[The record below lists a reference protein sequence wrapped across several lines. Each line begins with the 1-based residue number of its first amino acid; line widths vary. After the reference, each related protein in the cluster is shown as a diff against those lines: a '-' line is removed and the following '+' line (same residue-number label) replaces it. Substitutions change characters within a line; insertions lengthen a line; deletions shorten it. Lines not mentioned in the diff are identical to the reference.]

1 METNTEDLVEK
12 LFEKGILVSKE
23 LLEKGVSDDLL
34 GKLQEEEDLIVLNE
48 DYKDLLEKGSFLV
61 DWYEIDS
68 FRVAFEKDS
77 KDNELYQSH
86 LQEIQKGFV
95 SVSTIQEKQ
104 EQEVVSKDAKLDTKT
119 LETSFETKNVS
130 VKQEVEI
137 NAEGEIELLEK
148 ISKELNFEVVVSYE
162 TISQKYTIRHFSD
175 IFYSR
180 YKFIE
185 SILRTRPEI
194 TQLTSISRVLQKKE
208 KETVNVI
215 GLVFEIAETRN
226 GNLILTLED
235 PTGHIKILISKN
247 NPELL
252 REGKDLIFD
261 EVIGIVGV
269 SGQGII
275 FAEKIVWPD
284 VPQDKKLKKSPVEEH
299 AIFLSDIHVGST
311 YFLQEAFEK
320 FLDWING
327 DVGNDAQKELA
338 SNVKYIFIAGDLVDG
353 IGIYPAQEEE
363 LTITTAKG
371 QYDEFTRLL
380 KKIPTNK
387 QIFICPGNHDMVHLA
402 EPQPVFY
409 KEHTQDLHDMPNVTL
424 VSNPSV
430 ITIAKTKDFEGIKVL
445 MYHGYSFDFYVA
457 NVDSIRNNGG
467 YKRADLIME
476 FLLKRRHLAPTFK
489 STPYL
494 PAYKEDP
501 LLIKSVPDIF
511 LTGHIHYSAVANYK
525 GVTTLSGSCWQA
537 CTKFQEKLGHEPEP
551 GRVPIINLKTRE
563 IKVLKF
569 V

>member
-1 METNTEDLVEK
+1 MTTNTQDLVEK
-12 LFEKGILVSKE
+12 LFEKGVLVSKE
-23 LLEKGVSDDLL
+23 MLEKGVSEDLIGL
-34 GKLQEEEDLIVLNE
+34 LEEEEDLMVLNE
-48 DYKDLLEKGSFLV
+48 DYTRLLEDGSFLV

-68 FRVAFEKDS
+68 LRVGFEKDPQE
-77 KDNELYQSH
+77 DELYQSH
-86 LQEIQKGFV
+86 LQGIQKGIV
-95 SVSTIQEKQ
+95 SVSTLQEKQ
-104 EQEVVSKDAKLDTKT
+104 QEIISPDAQLNEET
-119 LETSFETKNVS
+119 LETSFETKNIS
-130 VKQEVEI
+130 QKQEIEV

-148 ISKELNFEVVVSYE
+148 LNKELSFEVVVSYE
-162 TISQKYTIRHFSD
+162 TISQKYTVRHFSD
-175 IFYSR
+175 IFLSR
-180 YKFIE
+180 YKFVE
-185 SILRTRPEI
+185 SILRSRSEMS
-194 TQLTSISRVLQKKE
+194 QLTSISRVLQKKE

-226 GNLILTLED
+226 GNIILTLED

-247 NPELL
+247 NPQLL
-252 REGKDLIFD
+252 QEAKDLVFD
-261 EVIGIVGV
+261 EVIGIVGT

-275 FAEKIVWPD
+275 FANKIVWPD
-284 VPQDKKLKKSPVEEH
+284 IPSDKELKKAPIEEY

-311 YFLQEAFEK
+311 YFLEEAFEK
-320 FLDWING
+320 LLKWING
-327 DVGNDAQKELA
+327 EVGNDVQKELA
-338 SNVKYIFIAGDLVDG
+338 ANVKYIFIAGDLVDG
-353 IGIYPAQEEE
+353 IGIYAAQEEE
-363 LTITTAKG
+363 LTINTVKG

-380 KKIPTNK
+380 KKIPSDK

-409 KEHTQDLHDMPNVTL
+409 KEYTQDLHDMPNVTL
-424 VSNPSV
+424 VSNPSA
-430 ITIAKTKDFEGIKVL
+430 ITIAKTKEFEGINVL

-467 YKRADLIME
+467 YRRADLIME

-501 LLIKSVPDIF
+501 LLIRVVPDIF

-551 GRVPIINLKTRE
+551 GRVPLINLKTRE